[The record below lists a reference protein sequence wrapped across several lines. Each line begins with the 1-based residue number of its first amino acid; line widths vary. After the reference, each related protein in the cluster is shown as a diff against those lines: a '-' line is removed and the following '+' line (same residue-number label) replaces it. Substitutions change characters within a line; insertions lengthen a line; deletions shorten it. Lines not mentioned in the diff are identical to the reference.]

1 MNTAAMLGVPTS
13 SDVLAA
19 KRRLENARRMADA
32 AWNDPF
38 TAVTGARALV
48 DAAGAA
54 QEAEDALMDLLHDI
68 GKPSTLAGGHFVG
81 HDVEGALLARS
92 FLERLHSPRT
102 LQEGVAHLVEQR

>member
-1 MNTAAMLGVPTS
+1 MLGMPTS

-48 DAAGAA
+48 DAAGRA
-54 QEAEDALMDLLHDI
+54 QADMDDMMDQFRA
-68 GKPSTLAGGHFVG
+68 S
-81 HDVEGALLARS
+81 ARRI
-92 FLERLHSPRT
+92 FETVKGETR
-102 LQEGVAHLVEQR
+102 